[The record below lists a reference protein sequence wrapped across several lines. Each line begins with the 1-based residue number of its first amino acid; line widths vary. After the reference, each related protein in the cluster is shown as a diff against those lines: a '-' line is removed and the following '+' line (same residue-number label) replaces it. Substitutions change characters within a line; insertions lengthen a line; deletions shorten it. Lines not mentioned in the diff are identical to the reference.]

1 MAAGSE
7 TAGAVYRGRMS
18 VSQTMN
24 AVMQATDLR
33 KVYGRGDNAVDAVD
47 GISFDLG
54 AGECVAVVGPSGC
67 GKSTLLHLCGGMDH
81 PTAGRVVVGGVDLS
95 LLGDEALTQV
105 RRERIGFV
113 FQSFNLLPTLTLAE
127 NIALPLLLAG
137 ISHSVSHTRARESAS
152 QVGLE
157 HRLGHY
163 PSQVSGGEL
172 QRAAIARAL
181 VHRPVLLI
189 ADEPT
194 GNLDTENGQSVLQ
207 LLKRLTSQR
216 VAVLL
221 ATHDRTLASTADRVL
236 CMRDGREMPSEESG
250 SVGERLSFDPE
261 RLW

>member
-1 MAAGSE
+1 
-7 TAGAVYRGRMS
+7 
-18 VSQTMN
+18 MN
-24 AVMQATDLR
+24 VVMQATDLR
-33 KVYGRGDNAVDAVD
+33 KVYGQGDNAVDAVD

-137 ISHSVSHTRARESAS
+137 ISNSVSHTRAREGAS

-207 LLKRLTSQR
+207 LLKMLTSQR

-221 ATHDRTLASTADRVL
+221 ATHDRTLASAADRVL

-261 RLW
+261 WRW

>member
-207 LLKRLTSQR
+207 LLKMLTSQR

-221 ATHDRTLASTADRVL
+221 ATHDRTLASAADRVL

>member
-81 PTAGRVVVGGVDLS
+81 PTAGRVVVAGVDLS

-127 NIALPLLLAG
+127 NIALYKVQYCYIQLIFELVRRRRNL
-137 ISHSVSHTRARESAS
+137 RYF
-152 QVGLE
+152 
-157 HRLGHY
+157 HR
-163 PSQVSGGEL
+163 
-172 QRAAIARAL
+172 
-181 VHRPVLLI
+181 
-189 ADEPT
+189 
-194 GNLDTENGQSVLQ
+194 
-207 LLKRLTSQR
+207 
-216 VAVLL
+216 
-221 ATHDRTLASTADRVL
+221 
-236 CMRDGREMPSEESG
+236 
-250 SVGERLSFDPE
+250 
-261 RLW
+261 